1 MLNRH
6 CPVSVKQSLESLA
19 PMVTIEPQVFST
31 SHPELKLT
39 YTPTQ
44 PGLTIRT
51 IFSTVMSVNE
61 SFQVSLVHEA
71 TIEERAEVLRHK
83 EQEGLLK
90 RLIVSFVL
98 CIPTFIF
105 GVLFMSLLPS
115 QSSVRQYFDKPIWAG
130 RVSRATWIVF
140 FLATPVQ
147 FFVADVFH
155 RKALQELK
163 ALWRP
168 GSRTPIYQRF
178 FRFGSMNLLVTN
190 FLPAHPFL
198 ITLDVAWN
206 VDRIFCVRSPSH
218 SRRH

>member
-1 MLNRH
+1 MSSYLMLNGR
-6 CPVSVKQSLESLA
+6 CPENVKQALESLG
-19 PMVTIEPQVFST
+19 PMIAIEPQLFST
-31 SHPELKLT
+31 SHPELKVT

-44 PGLTIRT
+44 PGLTIRN
-51 IFSTVMSVNE
+51 IFSTVTSVNE
-61 SFQVSLVHEA
+61 SFKVTLVQET

-83 EQEGLLK
+83 EQRGLLK

-115 QSSVRQYFDKPIWAG
+115 QSSVRQYFDKPTWAG
-130 RVSRATWIVF
+130 RVSRATWILF

-190 FLPAHPFL
+190 FLPTHLFL
-198 ITLDVAWN
+198 ITCRCRLE
-206 VDRIFCVRSPSH
+206 RRSHILRP
-218 SRRH
+218 